1 MNDRYLYRAKRC
13 DNGEWV
19 QGYLFDDGFENG
31 RMFVGGLVI
40 EEYHGTACDDWSI
53 TGINFCEVDPSTI
66 CQCTGLKDKN
76 GNLIWENDIVGYY
89 NKYGKKWCYGL
100 VGYGEFNCSCCS
112 GVYGWHFGDEDIR
125 EYQCYEVKGNKFD
138 NPELLESEE

>member
-1 MNDRYLYRAKRC
+1 MEDRYLFKAK
-13 DNGEWV
+13 
-19 QGYLFDDGFENG
+19 FDDSDRWVKGW
-31 RMFVGGLVI
+31 LVKINDNYFIIPGYASKISAFCFSASNII
-40 EEYHGTACDDWSI
+40 EVKKD
-53 TGINFCEVDPSTI
+53 TI

-76 GNLIWENDIVGYY
+76 GKLIWENDIVGYY

-125 EYQCYEVKGNKFD
+125 EYQGYEVKGNKFD
-138 NPELLESEE
+138 NPELLEV